1 MGLSLKEAAR
11 RSGLTDTIIYRIER
25 DEIAE
30 PSASAVSALCKL
42 YGLPV
47 VDVYKRLGWLSEEDL
62 ASYALCFPQ
71 ADKLDLLE
79 KQHVQSEIDFLLRRK
94 DGTKN
99 DL

>member
-47 VDVYKRLGWLSEEDL
+47 VDVYKRLGWLSEERL
-62 ASYALCFPQ
+62 SLLCLVLPTGRQ
-71 ADKLDLLE
+71 
-79 KQHVQSEIDFLLRRK
+79 
-94 DGTKN
+94 T
-99 DL
+99 